1 VGVGVDSLVS
11 VAHSAA
17 ASLCFTPM
25 HSADIDAVMEIERR
39 SFPEPWTP
47 GLFLHELKIP
57 FSKTILARRGAEI
70 VGYIC
75 RWLVGDEVHILN
87 LAVRPEARG
96 GGIGRALVSLVMAE
110 AEQVAARVVT
120 LEVRRENDGA
130 IALYRT
136 FGFTQRGIRR
146 NYYARGQDAL
156 VMSRELRAAYAPA
169 LADRCR

>member
-1 VGVGVDSLVS
+1 VGIGVDSLVS
-11 VAHSAA
+11 AA
-17 ASLCFTPM
+17 RPAALSFAPM
-25 HSADIDAVMEIERR
+25 GSADLDAVMEIERR

-57 FSKTILARRGAEI
+57 FSKTVLARRGAEI

-96 GGIGRALVSLVMAE
+96 GGIGHALVCLVMAE

-120 LEVRRENDGA
+120 LEVRRENAAA
-130 IALYRT
+130 IALYRS
-136 FGFTQRGIRR
+136 FGFTECGIRR
-146 NYYARGQDAL
+146 NYYARGADAL
-156 VMSRELRAAYAPA
+156 VMSRDLGASRLPVPGPA
-169 LADRCR
+169 